1 MNELGDT
8 LTMEG
13 APPRSSTVSD
23 VTVIYKEHGAFV
35 WASLSRLSVRDA
47 DLEDMLQE
55 VFVIAH
61 AKLPEFRGDAQLRTW
76 LFEICRRVA
85 GNYRRKASHRHETQ
99 SNETM
104 ELESLDH
111 NPEQALAQRE
121 EQRRV
126 DEILWN
132 MDVEKRAVFVMFE
145 VEHLQAEEIA
155 EMLGVPPS
163 TVRSRIA
170 AARKEFGK
178 EARRL
183 QLINDS
189 REKRT

>member
-1 MNELGDT
+1 
-8 LTMEG
+8 MEG
-13 APPRSSTVSD
+13 APPRSSAELD
-23 VTVIYKEHGAFV
+23 VTALYKEHGGFV

-61 AKLPEFRGDAQLRTW
+61 AKLPAFRGDAQVRTW

-85 GNYRRKASHRHETQ
+85 RNYRRKASHRRETQ
-99 SNETM
+99 PSEAI
-104 ELESLDH
+104 EIESLER

-126 DEILWN
+126 EEILWN
-132 MDVEKRAVFVMFE
+132 MDVEKRAIFVMFE
-145 VEHLQAEEIA
+145 VEHIQAEEIA

-183 QLINDS
+183 RLINDS
-189 REKRT
+189 RGNRT

>member
-1 MNELGDT
+1 
-8 LTMEG
+8 MERF
-13 APPRSSTVSD
+13 PPQAQEMD
-23 VTVIYKEHGAFV
+23 VTALYREHATFV

-55 VFVIAH
+55 VFVVAH
-61 AKLPEFRGDAQLRTW
+61 AKLPTFRGGANVRTW

-85 GNYRRKASHRHETQ
+85 SNYRRKASHRLETQ
-99 SNETM
+99 SSEPIEIESFET
-104 ELESLDH
+104 
-111 NPEQALAQRE
+111 NPEQAFARRE

-126 DEILWN
+126 EEILWS
-132 MDVEKRAVFVMFE
+132 MDVEKRAIFVMFE

-155 EMLGVPPS
+155 EMLGVAPS

-183 QLINDS
+183 RLINES
-189 REKRT
+189 RGKRT

>member
-1 MNELGDT
+1 
-8 LTMEG
+8 MERLP
-13 APPRSSTVSD
+13 AQAHDRALD
-23 VTVIYKEHGAFV
+23 VTVLYKEHGAFV

-55 VFVIAH
+55 VFVVAH
-61 AKLPEFRGDAQLRTW
+61 AKLAGFRGDAQVRTW

-85 GNYRRKASHRHETQ
+85 RNYRRKASHRHETQ
-99 SNETM
+99 PNDAIEI
-104 ELESLDH
+104 ESLDT
-111 NPEQALAQRE
+111 NPEQAFAQRE

-126 DEILWN
+126 EEILWN
-132 MDVEKRAVFVMFE
+132 MDVEKRAIFVMFE
-145 VEHLQAEEIA
+145 VEHVQAEEIA

-183 QLINDS
+183 RLINES
-189 REKRT
+189 REKTT

>member
-1 MNELGDT
+1 
-8 LTMEG
+8 MEG
-13 APPRSSTVSD
+13 SPPRAQELD
-23 VTVIYKEHGAFV
+23 VTALYKEHGAFV

-55 VFVIAH
+55 VFVVAH
-61 AKLPEFRGDAQLRTW
+61 AKLPAFRGDAQVRTW

-85 GNYRRKASHRHETQ
+85 RNYRRKASHRLETQ
-99 SNETM
+99 SNEAV
-104 ELESLDH
+104 EIESLET
-111 NPEQALAQRE
+111 NPEQAFAQRE

-126 DEILWN
+126 EEILWN
-132 MDVEKRAVFVMFE
+132 MDVEKRAIFVMFE

-183 QLINDS
+183 HLINES

>member
-1 MNELGDT
+1 MSELGDA
-8 LTMEG
+8 LAMEQF
-13 APPRSSTVSD
+13 PPRAQELD

-61 AKLPEFRGDAQLRTW
+61 AKLASFRGDAHVRTW

-85 GNYRRKASHRHETQ
+85 RNYRRKASHRRETQ
-99 SNETM
+99 SSDAVEV
-104 ELESLDH
+104 ESLER
-111 NPEQALAQRE
+111 NPEQAFVQRE

-126 DEILWN
+126 EEILWN
-132 MDVEKRAVFVMFE
+132 MDVDKRAIFVMFE
-145 VEHLQAEEIA
+145 AEHLRAEEIA

-183 QLINDS
+183 HLLNES